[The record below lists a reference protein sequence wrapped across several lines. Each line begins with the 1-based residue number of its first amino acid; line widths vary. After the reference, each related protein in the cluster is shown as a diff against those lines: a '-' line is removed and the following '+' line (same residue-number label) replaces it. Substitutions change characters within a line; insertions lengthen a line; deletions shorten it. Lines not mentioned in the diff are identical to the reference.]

1 MNQQEAQKLLFKKVK
16 LNKTTPE
23 EIEQILTQNNIDI
36 NVTNGWNET
45 LIYNCCKHAVNVKLL
60 DWLYEKGCDPTIIN
74 NKKFN
79 AFNAC
84 LEWNHKKSYDKVL
97 DWLLAKN
104 LVVEKYYKDKPII
117 HNMIICHGNDTSL
130 PWIAKH
136 YNVNEQDK
144 DGNTAL
150 HMSVHQSTE
159 HNSPTPCIWLC
170 KNGAKVNTQNKDGD
184 TPLHLAC
191 YSGFSNCIKTILEV
205 KNCDYKIK
213 NKAGKTAYDVLLA
226 SKDDG
231 VYRKWGGDFNRS
243 LEIIKKYDGIWQLIN
258 HLT

>member
-1 MNQQEAQKLLFKKVK
+1 MDKQEAQKLLFKKVK

-23 EIEQILTQNNIDI
+23 EINTLLKQHNIDI

-45 LIYNCCKHAVNVKLL
+45 LIYNCCKHAVNIKLL
-60 DWLYEKGCDPTIIN
+60 DWLYEKGCDPKIIN
-74 NKKFN
+74 SKELN

-84 LEWNHKKSYDKVL
+84 LEWNHKKNYDKVL
-97 DWLLAKN
+97 DWLLDKKITI
-104 LVVEKYYKDKPII
+104 EKFYKDKPIL

-136 YNVNEQDK
+136 FDIDEQDK

-150 HMSVHQSTE
+150 HMSVHQGTE

-170 KNGAKVNTQNKDGD
+170 EHGSNVNIQNNEGD

-191 YSGFSNCIKTILEV
+191 YSGFSNCIKQILAAQ
-205 KNCDYKIK
+205 NCDYTIK
-213 NKAGKTAYDVLLA
+213 NNSEKTAYDVLV
-226 SKDDG
+226 SSMNDG
-231 VYRKWGGDFNRS
+231 IYRKWGGDFNKS
-243 LEIIKKYDGIWQLIN
+243 LNVMKNYIK
-258 HLT
+258 